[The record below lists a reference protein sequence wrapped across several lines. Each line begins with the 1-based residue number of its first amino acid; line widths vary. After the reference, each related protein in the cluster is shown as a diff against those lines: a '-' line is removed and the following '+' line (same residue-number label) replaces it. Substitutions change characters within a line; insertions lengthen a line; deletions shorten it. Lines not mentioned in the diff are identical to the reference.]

1 MVSVSVRSN
10 VAGMNL
16 KSSDRTNDYEI
27 WVVDEIVM

>member
-16 KSSDRTNDYEI
+16 KSSDRTNGYEI